1 MRRGKP
7 LATGLFDKFFQR
19 KMTMTADSKL
29 IKVGRQGILVRNSR
43 IPASFFRHQQPG
55 KRFIVLAEGDR
66 RLMHVRAADLDT
78 VRRAYRE
85 YAAAQQTRRRR
96 HSKLAGR

>member
-1 MRRGKP
+1 
-7 LATGLFDKFFQR
+7 
-19 KMTMTADSKL
+19 MTADLKL

-66 RLMHVRAADLDT
+66 RLMHVRAADVDAI
-78 VRRAYRE
+78 RRAYRE
-85 YAAAQQTRRRR
+85 YALAQKGRGRRGT
-96 HSKLAGR
+96 AN

>member
-1 MRRGKP
+1 
-7 LATGLFDKFFQR
+7 
-19 KMTMTADSKL
+19 L

-66 RLMHVRAADLDT
+66 QLMHVRTQDLEAI
-78 VRRAYRE
+78 RRAYRE
-85 YAAAQQTRRRR
+85 YAPQRKKPEAKKTKTTARHKELTR
-96 HSKLAGR
+96 A